1 MTVLNEYVSEDN
13 SGYKRRAT
21 ISTPTNEYD
30 GAYIVDMFEGDFLVD
45 SRMIEGRT
53 YRYADE
59 CAENWV
65 LGVIK

>member
-1 MTVLNEYVSEDN
+1 MAILSEYFSDN
-13 SGYKRRAT
+13 KSGYNRKAT
-21 ISTPTNEYD
+21 VSTLTNEYD

-45 SRMIEGRT
+45 SRMIEGHT
-53 YRYADE
+53 QQYAED